1 MKTVKEKLSA
11 LRQLMQEHKL
21 DFYYVPS
28 GDEHKSEYVPACWQ
42 RRPWIS
48 GFTGSAGDVLVGK
61 TAAYLWTDPRYF
73 LQAEQELDSKL
84 FTVMRQG
91 QGEVAPIDQWLAQ
104 QGDDLRVGVDPK
116 LMSLG
121 QAIKIQNALEP
132 TGGKLVALEENLI
145 DQLWEDRPALSSS
158 PVTLQAEK
166 FSGLA
171 CDKKIAQLRADLKA
185 QNCDAIVFTLLDT
198 ICWLFNIRGNDIA
211 FNPLVISFAIITQK
225 KAILFI
231 DKKKLT
237 KEIEAYLAKHEL
249 EAHPYEDFAKELNK
263 LKGLVSC
270 DPNSTSWWV
279 AHQLK
284 NADLHLQSSPVLLAK
299 AIKNSTEQE
308 GAREAHRID
317 AVAEIKFLHWL
328 ENHWQEG
335 VTEISAADKLEEFRR
350 QNPLCLDLS
359 FTTIS
364 GFGPHG
370 AIIHYSVNEKTNIRI
385 DDSSLYLIDSGAQY
399 HCGTTDITRTLHL
412 GKPTAEQ
419 KKHYTLVLKGHLNLR
434 HLHFPKGTCGEQIN
448 AIAHAPLWNEN
459 LDYGHGTGH
468 GVGSYLCV
476 HEGPQVI
483 GGRYTNVPLMPGMIV
498 SNEPGLY
505 LEGKYGIRI
514 ENLCLIVEKAS
525 TKDSLSGHGPFYGM
539 DDLTLVPYCRKLI
552 DTDLLSKQEI
562 SWINEYHQLIYKTI
576 ADKLDADV
584 KKWLKENTAPL
595 S

>member
-1 MKTVKEKLSA
+1 MKTIKEKLTA
-11 LRQLMQEHKL
+11 LRQLMQKQQI

-48 GFTGSAGDVLVGK
+48 GFTGSAGDALIGK
-61 TAAYLWTDPRYF
+61 EAAYLWTDPRYF
-73 LQAEQELDSKL
+73 LQAEQELDSTL
-84 FTVMRQG
+84 FKVMRQG

-104 QGDDLRVGVDPK
+104 QGDDLRIGVDPK

-121 QAIKIQNALEP
+121 QAIKIQNAIEP
-132 TGGKLVALEENLI
+132 NGGKLVALEENLI
-145 DQLWEDRPALSSS
+145 DQIWQDRPELTHS
-158 PVTLQAEK
+158 PISLQAEK
-166 FSGLA
+166 FSGKS
-171 CDKKIAQLRADLKA
+171 CDKKIAELRAELKN
-185 QNCDAIVFTLLDT
+185 QNCDAIVFTLLDS
-198 ICWLFNIRGNDIA
+198 ICWLFNIRGNDIE

-225 KAILFI
+225 KALLFVDEQKI
-231 DKKKLT
+231 TKQIQSYLT
-237 KEIEAYLAKHEL
+237 QHGVEAL
-249 EAHPYEDFAKELNK
+249 PYENFAEELNK
-263 LKGLVSC
+263 IKGLVSC

-284 NADLHLQSSPVLLAK
+284 NADLHLQTSPLVLAK
-299 AIKNSTEQE
+299 ALKNPTEQD
-308 GAREAHRID
+308 GAREAHCID
-317 AVAEIKFLHWL
+317 ALAEIKFLHWL
-328 ENHWQEG
+328 ENHWHEG

-350 QNPLCLDLS
+350 QSPLCLDLS

-370 AIIHYSVNEKTNIRI
+370 AIIHYRVTEKTNIRI

-399 HCGTTDITRTLHL
+399 HCGTTDITRTIHL
-412 GKPTAEQ
+412 GNPTPEQ
-419 KKHYTLVLKGHLNLR
+419 KRHYTLVLKGHLNLR

-483 GGRYTNVPLMPGMIV
+483 GGRYTNVPLLPGMIV

-505 LEGKYGIRI
+505 LENKYGIRI

-552 DTDLLSKQEI
+552 DLELLSKQEI
-562 SWINEYHQLIYKTI
+562 KWVDDYHQLVYDTL
-576 ADKLDADV
+576 ADKLNADV
-584 KKWLKENTAPL
+584 KKWLQENTKPL
-595 S
+595 A

>member
-1 MKTVKEKLSA
+1 MKTIKEKVTA

-48 GFTGSAGDVLVGK
+48 GFTGSAGDVLIGK
-61 TAAYLWTDPRYF
+61 NAAYLWTDPRYF
-73 LQAEQELDSKL
+73 LQAEQELDLSV
-84 FTVMRQG
+84 FTLMRQG
-91 QGEVAPIDQWLAQ
+91 QGETAPIDQWLAQ
-104 QGDDLRVGVDPK
+104 QGDELRVGVDPK
-116 LMSLG
+116 LISLS
-121 QAIKIQNALEP
+121 QAIKIQNAVEP
-132 TGGKLVALEENLI
+132 TGGKLIALKENLI
-145 DQLWEDRPALSSS
+145 DQLWKDRPALSHA
-158 PVTLQAEK
+158 PIRVQAEK
-166 FSGLA
+166 FSGLS
-171 CDKKIAQLRADLKA
+171 CDKKIAQLRADLKT
-185 QNCDAIVFTLLDT
+185 QHCDAIVFTLLDT

-211 FNPLVISFAIITQK
+211 FNPLIISFALVTQK
-225 KAILFI
+225 KAILFVDQRKI
-231 DKKKLT
+231 T
-237 KEIEAYLAKHEL
+237 KEIQAYFTKHDI
-249 EAHPYEDFAKELNK
+249 EAHPYEDFATELNN

-284 NADLHLQSSPVLLAK
+284 NADLHLQSSLVLLAK
-299 AIKNSTEQE
+299 SIKNSTEQD

-317 AVAEIKFLHWL
+317 AVAAITFLHWL
-328 ENHWQEG
+328 ENHWREG
-335 VTEISAADKLEEFRR
+335 VTEMSAADKLEEFRR
-350 QNPLCLDLS
+350 KNPLCLDLS

-370 AIIHYSVNEKTNIRI
+370 AIIHYNVSKKTNLTI
-385 DDSSLYLIDSGAQY
+385 DDSNLYLIDSGAQY
-399 HCGTTDITRTLHL
+399 HCGTTDITRSLHL
-412 GKPTAEQ
+412 GKPSLDQ

-434 HLHFPKGTCGEQIN
+434 HLHFPKGTCGEHIN

-483 GGRYTNVPLMPGMIV
+483 GGRYTNVPLVPGMIV

-514 ENLCLIVEKAS
+514 ENLCLIVEKATVKNS
-525 TKDSLSGHGPFYGM
+525 VSGHGPFYGM
-539 DDLTLVPYCRKLI
+539 EDLTLVPYCRRLI

-562 SWINEYHQLIYKTI
+562 AWVNEYHQLIYKTI

-584 KKWLKENTAPL
+584 RKWLKENTAAL
-595 S
+595 